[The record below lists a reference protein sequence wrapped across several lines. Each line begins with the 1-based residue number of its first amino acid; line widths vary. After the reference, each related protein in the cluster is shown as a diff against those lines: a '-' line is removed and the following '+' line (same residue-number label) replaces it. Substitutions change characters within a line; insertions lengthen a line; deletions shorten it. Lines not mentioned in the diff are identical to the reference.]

1 MDAVSVLAFFWAI
14 TFWYSIIPVHQYL
27 IFNNTW
33 YYFTWYSKPVVQDWN
48 WAASVCLI
56 GSRQIPSVNLAS
68 SETWKSF
75 LFNGSFKN
83 YIAKLYK
90 TVFFSSFV
98 LIKYKSNQSCL
109 FVFHLVNL
117 PLRLV
122 YVFCI
127 YVQRNPN
134 QKVNANSYPNAN
146 AYWSPLWTKS
156 KILTCARCSA
166 PALAASLSTTESRP
180 KRV

>member
-1 MDAVSVLAFFWAI
+1 MEDRIGHRLLLDDS
-14 TFWYSIIPVHQYL
+14 PYL

-109 FVFHLVNL
+109 FGFPSCQLATEACL
-117 PLRLV
+117 CLL
-122 YVFCI
+122 YLC
-127 YVQRNPN
+127 
-134 QKVNANSYPNAN
+134 AE
-146 AYWSPLWTKS
+146 KS
-156 KILTCARCSA
+156 KSKSKCKFISKRKCILVAIVNKIQNSDLCTMFCSCLGSQPLDDRIKA
-166 PALAASLSTTESRP
+166 
-180 KRV
+180 